1 MKKKVGLTQKR
12 KKFQSYIQITI
23 FLHSLG
29 CTLSDCIIS
38 LFGKIL
44 EHEIFELKVGTLK
57 MNPILEDIQT
67 GHKK

>member
-1 MKKKVGLTQKR
+1 MKKKVGQTQK
-12 KKFQSYIQITI
+12 KNKSSKWYPKQF
-23 FLHSLG
+23 FLHYLG

-44 EHEIFELKVGTLK
+44 ELEIFELKVGTLR
-57 MNPILEDIQT
+57 MNPILEDIQI